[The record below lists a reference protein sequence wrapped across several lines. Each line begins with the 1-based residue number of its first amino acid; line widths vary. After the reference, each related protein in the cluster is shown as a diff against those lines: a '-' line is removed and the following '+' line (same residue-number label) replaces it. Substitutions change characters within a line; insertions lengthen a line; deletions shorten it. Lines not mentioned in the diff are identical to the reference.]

1 MRKSVLTILLVAGA
15 ALASTSLEADNAL
28 TNVAALQTKDPSIS
42 IESLY
47 EQCNGT
53 DSYKQTFCVA
63 YIVGVAE
70 ILGRVGLDKS
80 ARPLTGI
87 CWKGDVSYSAMVQA
101 FKNWAQKHPEA
112 WGIPRYGGVMWALKE
127 SWPCK

>member
-1 MRKSVLTILLVAGA
+1 MWKAVLVMVAA
-15 ALASTSLEADNAL
+15 ESIVLASTS
-28 TNVAALQTKDPSIS
+28 VAADIGALQAKDPSTS

-47 EQCNGT
+47 KQCDDT
-53 DSYKQTFCVA
+53 DLYKQTFCVA

-127 SWPCK
+127 TWPCN

>member
-1 MRKSVLTILLVAGA
+1 MWKPALAMIAVVGT
-15 ALASTSLEADNAL
+15 ALASTSVAADNGSL
-28 TNVAALQTKDPSIS
+28 DIAALQAKDPSTS

-47 EQCNGT
+47 EQCNET
-53 DSYKQTFCVA
+53 DLYKQTFCAA
-63 YIVGVAE
+63 YIAGVAE

-80 ARPLTGI
+80 ARPLSGI

-112 WGIPRYGGVMWALKE
+112 WGMPRYGGVMWALKE
-127 SWPCK
+127 TWPCT